1 MIKIEFNKTESNK
14 NKIMGLEITD
24 KDFDSE
30 TKLYIIKDFGFMECF
45 PIISENNLETKNSIG
60 GVVTSYFENYYHK
73 LKNNYM
79 KRIKKNILYIFM
91 IH

>member
-73 LKNNYM
+73 LKNNLYEEDEE
-79 KRIKKNILYIFM
+79 KYIFM

>member
-1 MIKIEFNKTESNK
+1 MIKIEFNKTEYD
-14 NKIMGLEITD
+14 KIMRLDIMD

-73 LKNNYM
+73 LKNNLYEEDEE
-79 KRIKKNILYIFM
+79 KYIFM